1 MWIFAIAHNVYV
13 TRWAKYKDLC
23 GNKRSPRSQTKNW
36 VDSGLL
42 ISDLVYLIIGY
53 RVEFLELTFR
63 SEGQSK

>member
-1 MWIFAIAHNVYV
+1 MEIKGRRAH
-13 TRWAKYKDLC
+13 
-23 GNKRSPRSQTKNW
+23 KRKNL

-42 ISDLVYLIIGY
+42 SSDLVYLIIGY

>member
-13 TRWAKYKDLC
+13 TRWAKYKE
-23 GNKRSPRSQTKNW
+23 TKNW

-42 ISDLVYLIIGY
+42 SSDLVYLIIGY

>member
-1 MWIFAIAHNVYV
+1 MFTLRDGPNIRICVEIKGRRAH
-13 TRWAKYKDLC
+13 
-23 GNKRSPRSQTKNW
+23 KRKNW

-42 ISDLVYLIIGY
+42 SSDLVYLIIGC